1 LFVADWLPVL
11 RAVSISY
18 ETFWPSVSVVG
29 GCMTAAAGALA
40 DELLASFEL
49 HSVIVA
55 SEAALFALIG
65 VALDALLVAD

>member
-1 LFVADWLPVL
+1 
-11 RAVSISY
+11 
-18 ETFWPSVSVVG
+18 
-29 GCMTAAAGALA
+29 MTAAAGALA

-55 SEAALFALIG
+55 SGAALFALIG

>member
-1 LFVADWLPVL
+1 MVL
-11 RAVSISY
+11 IVRV
-18 ETFWPSVSVVG
+18 FG

-55 SEAALFALIG
+55 SGTALFALIG